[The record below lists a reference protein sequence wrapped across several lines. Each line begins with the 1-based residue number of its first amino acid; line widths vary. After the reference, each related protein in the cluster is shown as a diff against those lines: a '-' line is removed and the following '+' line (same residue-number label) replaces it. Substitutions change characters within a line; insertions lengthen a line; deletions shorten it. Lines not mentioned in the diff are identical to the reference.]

1 MGNINIDF
9 INNYGRDVIKLM
21 RFPSNVTFKM
31 NKTFPN
37 IVAYTA
43 HFKVP
48 SEVEIVGRL
57 FRQHPKLDK
66 RYHYT
71 DIATSVRELVESVKS
86 FRSATISRTEVY
98 NVKALDKVMLLGAV
112 CKRFKRIFDE
122 NPNEINRA
130 VANGCNSYLASFIRD
145 SSIQS
150 LKKEHYMMCM
160 ALSEELSYHC
170 GTINPSDEDISL
182 EPEIESPTTCEPP
195 QRNYARVK
203 FASSSDLDTPSGM
216 FKYPSVSNL
225 EATVVYDHEPRRW
238 TIDRSQTPSFET
250 HV

>member
-1 MGNINIDF
+1 MHI
-9 INNYGRDVIKLM
+9 
-21 RFPSNVTFKM
+21 P
-31 NKTFPN
+31 
-37 IVAYTA
+37 A

-71 DIATSVRELVESVKS
+71 DIATSVRELVECIKS

-160 ALSEELSYHC
+160 ALSEEISYHC

-182 EPEIESPTTCEPP
+182 EPEIESPVTCEPP
-195 QRNYARVK
+195 QRNYARIK